1 MMVGTLSLVQKGQTS
16 GCSEIVVYGGGA
28 LSSVQKGQICGHSK
42 QLMQYAVDAVGSG
55 CSRQWTQWM
64 QCMQWM

>member
-1 MMVGTLSLVQKGQTS
+1 MVVGTLFLVQKCQTS

-42 QLMQYAVDAVGSG
+42 QLMQYLDSG
-55 CSRQWTQWM
+55 RSGYSRQWA
-64 QCMQWM
+64 